1 MIKCFFRVEGH
12 ESKEACG
19 TEELYRE
26 VEAGIEGFIHAMMI
40 LWAQYVKEEDWVL
53 L

>member
-19 TEELYRE
+19 TEQLCGWME
-26 VEAGIEGFIHAMMI
+26 VG
-40 LWAQYVKEEDWVL
+40 V
-53 L
+53 